1 LKACLA
7 TKEVIPDL
15 LAVLFNYFAVHDLFE
30 FNPEACQ
37 RLAILG
43 LQPYRCFALAGRED
57 FEVRT
62 ASMIPHLLLKVE

>member
-1 LKACLA
+1 LKARLA
-7 TKEVIPDL
+7 TKEVVPDL
-15 LAVLFNYFAVHDLFE
+15 LAILFNYFSVHDLFE
-30 FNPEACQ
+30 FDPEARQ

-43 LQPYRCFALAGRED
+43 LQPYRSFALVGRED